1 MHSKPVIS
9 LSDVQT
15 ILSACVAEAARQG
28 WAVSISVV
36 DDGGHPLGFVRAD
49 GAAPASSYISTEKAR
64 AAALGRRETKLYE
77 DMINGG
83 RTVFLSAGVLGALEG
98 GIPILLDNAVVGAVG
113 VSGVKPDQD
122 ATVAKAGVVSIAR

>member
-9 LSDVQT
+9 QTDVQT
-15 ILSACVAEAARQG
+15 IISACADEASRYG
-28 WAVSISVV
+28 WTVSISVV
-36 DDGGHPLGFVRAD
+36 DDGGHPLGFTRLD

-77 DMINGG
+77 DMINSG
-83 RTVFLSAGVLGALEG
+83 RTAFLSAGVLGALEG
-98 GIPILLDNAVVGAVG
+98 GVPILLDGVVVGAVG

-122 ATVAKAGVVSIAR
+122 AAVAKAGVASLAG